1 MESETN
7 SQSTE
12 DTVREI
18 LKEGSTFRNW
28 DEASDVVYNHAKILG
43 FNLCK
48 SRKKECGGELRK
60 RTFICERSGK
70 PQKNKEDKQP
80 DSKKILCPWHVN
92 LSLPEKNNVEKLII
106 VTKFVDHHNHELH
119 PKDFTVQ
126 VIQDVE
132 ILTKHCKVGAV
143 IQRKYLRAK
152 YPGHLLS
159 NQDLSNVIGRFK
171 TSREVLDVIKVFN
184 HLIKQKDDSGWKEE
198 PKTIITDTERAMD
211 VAVKSVYRNCIHRY
225 SIWHLLYSNSY
236 HHVNKKLG
244 SKHEKFLE
252 DFFKCQNSLQ
262 EEIFLQG
269 WQCLMKDYPEIVDY
283 LTNTLY
289 ENRNYWAKA
298 FVVETFTANLD
309 SIFHVEVINSVIS
322 TTLANLQIPIFD
334 LIDHIN
340 NQLEDHCRQIYEK
353 HDQEI
358 IRQAIFKTNDPRTMT
373 LYELVNMQIERYLSA
388 VCVNLQL
395 HEMELSLNFIAKKYD
410 IGLIKNIEKIF
421 VAKRYFVVNDYYL
434 PLSKIFSMINTNEI
448 LETWSVYD
456 QHDRNFILLMND
468 GYHWCTCLNG
478 IHYGLVC
485 KHYFRVMTCT
495 PKARFQITMIS
506 KRWYKENCENDP
518 NFEPP
523 LTYHL

>member
-12 DTVREI
+12 DTVHEI

-28 DEASDVVYNHAKILG
+28 DEASDAVYNHAKILG

-70 PQKNKEDKQP
+70 PQKNKEDKKP

-143 IQRKYLRAK
+143 IQRNYLRAK
-152 YPGHLLS
+152 YPGLLLS

-171 TSREVLDVIKVFN
+171 TSREVLDVIK
-184 HLIKQKDDSGWKEE
+184 
-198 PKTIITDTERAMD
+198 
-211 VAVKSVYRNCIHRY
+211 
-225 SIWHLLYSNSY
+225 
-236 HHVNKKLG
+236 
-244 SKHEKFLE
+244 
-252 DFFKCQNSLQ
+252 CQNSLR

-289 ENRNYWAKA
+289 ENRNYWANA

-334 LIDHIN
+334 LINHIN
-340 NQLEDHCRQIYEK
+340 DQLEDHCKQIYEK

-358 IRQAIFKTNDPRTMT
+358 IRQAIFKTNDIRTMT
-373 LYELVNMQIERYLSA
+373 LYESVNMQIERYLSA

-421 VAKRYFVVNDYYL
+421 VTKRYFVVNEYYL

-448 LETWSVYD
+448 LETWAVYDQHD